1 MMITEPAAQQKPPM
15 VRRKR
20 N

>member
-1 MMITEPAAQQKPPM
+1 MMITEPAVQQKPPR